1 MKKLLLPLLASFAL
15 PSAVSAESVWLVLK
29 YAGWNWHNGSGLEK
43 IEMKDMAQCELMGS
57 KWIASRKVHSKQG
70 ERFEDSNYV
79 CLEGK

>member
-1 MKKLLLPLLASFAL
+1 MKHLLLAPFLLGFTS
-15 PSAVSAESVWLVLK
+15 PVKAESVWLVLK
-29 YAGWNWHNGSGLEK
+29 YAGWSYHNGSGLEK